1 MINTNYIMG
10 KKKET
15 IVVKDYGN
23 ITVPTSW
30 DDITLRQFVNLM
42 KLQEAE
48 GKNELSIVDIM
59 AVLTGTDKKYI
70 YSLPSDFANTIMAH
84 LLFLNEPLKEEPK
97 AEVEINGDVYKI
109 NYMEKLKF
117 GEYTDANTIMAN
129 DKFDY
134 GSLLAILC
142 RKEGEKYDD
151 DFIAD
156 HIEKRTE
163 MWNNQPITKVY
174 PLVCF
179 FLTLSALSGQHLQH
193 YMTDAE
199 QAINQSL
206 THIEDSLKDGAVKKF
221 SLSYVKARWKL
232 KKLRKCMSQLSSTTS
247 HT

>member
-1 MINTNYIMG
+1 MA
-10 KKKET
+10 KRKER
-15 IVVKDYGN
+15 IVAKDFGS

-30 DDITLRQFVNLM
+30 DEVKLKDFITLMR
-42 KLQEAE
+42 LQEDE
-48 GKNELSIVDIM
+48 NKTDVSLIDIM

-84 LLFLNEPLKEEPK
+84 LLFLNKPLKEEPK
-97 AEVEINGDVYKI
+97 AEVIIDGNLYKI

-117 GEYTDANTIMAN
+117 GEYTDANTVMAN

-134 GSLLAILC
+134 ASLLAILC
-142 RKEGEKYDD
+142 RREGEVYDD
-151 DFIAD
+151 DYIAEHLD
-156 HIEKRTE
+156 ERTE

-179 FLTLSALSGQHLQH
+179 FLTLSALSGKHLEH
-193 YMTDAE
+193 YMMEGE
-199 QAINQSL
+199 QVIDQSL
-206 THIEDSLKDGAVKKF
+206 THIEDSLKNGAVKKF

-232 KKLRKCMSQLSSTTS
+232 RKLRKCMSRLSSTTS

>member
-1 MINTNYIMG
+1 MG
-10 KKKET
+10 KRKET
-15 IVVKDYGN
+15 VVVKDYGN

-30 DDITLRQFVNLM
+30 EDVKLKDFVALM

-48 GKNELSIVDIM
+48 GKDELSVVDIM

>member
-1 MINTNYIMG
+1 MA
-10 KKKET
+10 KRKER
-15 IVVKDYGN
+15 IIAKDFGN

-30 DDITLRQFVNLM
+30 EQITLGQFVKLM
-42 KLQEAE
+42 RLQEE
-48 GKNELSIVDIM
+48 EDKEDVSLIDIM

-84 LLFLNEPLKEEPK
+84 LLFLNKPLKEEPK
-97 AEVEINGDVYKI
+97 AEVIIDGNLYKI

-117 GEYTDANTIMAN
+117 GEYTDANTVMAN

-134 GSLLAILC
+134 ASLLAILC
-142 RKEGEKYDD
+142 RREGEIYDD
-151 DFIAD
+151 DYIAEHLD
-156 HIEKRTE
+156 ERTE

-179 FLTLSALSGQHLQH
+179 FLVLSALSGKHLQH
-193 YMTDAE
+193 YMTEGE
-199 QAINQSL
+199 QAIDQLL
-206 THIEDSLKDGAVKKF
+206 THIEDSLRNGEHKKF

-232 KKLRKCMSQLSSTTS
+232 RKLRKCMSQLSSTTS

>member
-1 MINTNYIMG
+1 MG

-42 KLQEAE
+42 RLQEEE

-142 RKEGEKYDD
+142 RREGEKYDD

-163 MWNNQPITKVY
+163 MWNNQPITVVY

-179 FLTLSALSGQHLQH
+179 FLLLSTLSGQHLQH
-193 YMTDAE
+193 YMTGAE

-221 SLSYVKARWKL
+221 SLNYVKARWKL